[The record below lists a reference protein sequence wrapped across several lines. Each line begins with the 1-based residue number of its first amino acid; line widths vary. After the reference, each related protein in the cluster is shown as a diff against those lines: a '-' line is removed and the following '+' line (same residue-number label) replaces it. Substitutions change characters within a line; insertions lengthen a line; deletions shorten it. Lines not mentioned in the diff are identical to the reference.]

1 MAAPPQMLPLKA
13 STTTRAHPCYSGDVW
28 PEQPAPPDHPW
39 RKMPRHAMTPHYSG
53 DTIDAQRRIAA
64 GVREMLELWFQHKPF
79 SEDFYIVREGKLAE
93 QYT

>member
-1 MAAPPQMLPLKA
+1 M
-13 STTTRAHPCYSGDVW
+13 
-28 PEQPAPPDHPW
+28 
-39 RKMPRHAMTPHYSG
+39 HAMCLSCSTALQQESSYP
-53 DTIDAQRRIAA
+53 DPDACHVLVMQRRIAA